1 MADSRIRKVVVS
13 PSELPPISSEGD
25 YLLRYRIVSED
36 KNRFSY
42 WSPIY
47 NVPLGNRITQVS
59 SFIDV
64 SQNNITVTW
73 DDGNDRPG
81 YDIFIRFGTYD
92 ETGEA
97 VDWENY
103 FYHGTSPIHTYSL
116 LKENGY
122 THVGA
127 IIQLE
132 GIEKRVNP
140 ILKISES
147 ERSLKSIFDG
157 GSA

>member
-1 MADSRIRKVVVS
+1 MANEKIKKVIIENS
-13 PSELPPISSEGD
+13 DLPAIGATGK

-36 KNRFSY
+36 RNRASH

-47 NVPLGNRITQVS
+47 NIALGNRVTQVS

-73 DDGNDRPG
+73 EDGNDRPV
-81 YDIFIRFGTYD
+81 YDIFIKFGTYN
-92 ETGEA
+92 EA
-97 VDWENY
+97 AEMVDWDNY
-103 FYHGTSPIHTYSL
+103 FYHGTSPVHTYSL
-116 LKENGY
+116 LKEDGY

-132 GIEKRVNP
+132 GIKKVVNP

-147 ERSLKSIFDG
+147 ERSLRSIFDG

>member
-1 MADSRIRKVVVS
+1 MADSRVKKVVIS
-13 PSELPPISSEGD
+13 PSELPPLNSEGN
-25 YLLRYRIVSED
+25 YTLRYRIVSED
-36 KNRFSY
+36 RNRFSH

-47 NVPLGNRITQVS
+47 NIALGNRITQVS
-59 SFIDV
+59 SFIDI

-73 DDGNDRPG
+73 GDGNDRPS
-81 YDIFIRFGTYD
+81 YDIFIKFGTYD
-92 ETGEA
+92 EVAET
-97 VDWENY
+97 VDWDNY

-116 LKENGY
+116 FKEDGY

-132 GIEKRVNP
+132 GIEKVINP

-147 ERSLKSIFDG
+147 EISLRSIFDG